1 MPPKKTKNDSKIDSK
16 KESKK
21 TSKKTSKPKKEP
33 KPKKTS
39 KPKKASKPKKESTSK
54 KTSKPKKESKSKNTS
69 KNILETTEETTE
81 DSFKESSEKES
92 QEEVYSEDLN
102 IGSETELK
110 DCELED
116 SVDDDDDFL
125 DGDESSEINENSEV
139 KFVLGDDRKTNP
151 RLTRYE
157 MVRILGERI
166 KQLTMGAKPLVK
178 NVQDITYDQIA
189 LEELKLNMIPF
200 KIKRPLPN
208 NKVEIWDINELNKKH
223 LISLLN

>member
-39 KPKKASKPKKESTSK
+39 KPKKESTSK
-54 KTSKPKKESKSKNTS
+54 KTSKPKKESKSKKTS
-69 KNILETTEETTE
+69 KKFLETTEETTE
-81 DSFKESSEKES
+81 DSFNESSEKES

-116 SVDDDDDFL
+116 SVDDDDFL

-223 LISLLN
+223 LTSLLN